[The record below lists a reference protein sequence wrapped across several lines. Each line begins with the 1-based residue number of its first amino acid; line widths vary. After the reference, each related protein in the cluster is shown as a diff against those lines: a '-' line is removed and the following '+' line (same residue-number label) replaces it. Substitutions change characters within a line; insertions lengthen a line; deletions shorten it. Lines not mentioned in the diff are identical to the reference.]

1 MTKKDLLAIPQITPD
16 FGFGSSM
23 SIIPL
28 DPGDSESS
36 NQRNISTTS
45 NQQMANMDAYAK
57 KTIHAIE
64 NMADINNH
72 AIGQFYEI
80 NENISSF
87 KSKSRGKEHEA
98 TMEQFGDAMTKVA
111 GQQMLG
117 IVKIGSAAIAGEVSR
132 KPYTT
137 QVKKSGLMR
146 LLGK

>member
-16 FGFGSSM
+16 FGFGSGG

-28 DPGDSESS
+28 DLGDSGDS

-45 NQQMANMDAYAK
+45 NQQMANMDAYTN
-57 KTIHAIE
+57 KTIHAMA

-80 NENISSF
+80 NENISGF
-87 KSKSRGKEHEA
+87 KSKARGKEHEA

-117 IVKIGSAAIAGEVSR
+117 TVKIGSAAIAGEVSR
-132 KPYTT
+132 QPYTSY
-137 QVKKSGLMR
+137 VKKNILEK

>member
-1 MTKKDLLAIPQITPD
+1 MTKKDLLSIPQITPD

-28 DPGDSESS
+28 DTGDSESS
-36 NQRNISTTS
+36 NQRNIASTS

-57 KTIHAIE
+57 KSIHAMA
-64 NMADINNH
+64 NMADINNQ
-72 AIGQFYEI
+72 ATEQFYETV
-80 NENISSF
+80 ENISGF

-117 IVKIGSAAIAGEVSR
+117 TAKIGSAAIAGEVSR
-132 KPYTT
+132 QPYTSY
-137 QVKKSGLMR
+137 VKKNALQR